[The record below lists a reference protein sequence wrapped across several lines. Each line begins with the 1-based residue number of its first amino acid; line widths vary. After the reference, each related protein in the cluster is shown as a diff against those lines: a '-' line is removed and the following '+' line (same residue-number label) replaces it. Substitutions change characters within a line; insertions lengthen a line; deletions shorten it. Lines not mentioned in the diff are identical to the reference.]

1 MIQIQLTEEMFQK
14 KDQLIRTIN
23 FASQDIVSIESEES
37 RLEISITKG
46 SSEVLIT
53 NKINKVIND
62 FLANEPEEVIVFQQK
77 TDPDYENLLSENNLI
92 QHYGDRIISLKKE
105 AVALFRYFDRKFNQ
119 FAKDLQGVEPQYPT
133 LLPIDI
139 LIRTGYLQSSPQYQM
154 FVCHPK
160 EDIEEIMKLN
170 KIIEEGKA
178 SKSFNEPQLVLSP
191 AACFHCYMDYE
202 NLELSHPTTITFNQ
216 RYFAMKGVIIGK
228 ILGG

>member
-1 MIQIQLTEEMFQK
+1 
-14 KDQLIRTIN
+14 
-23 FASQDIVSIESEES
+23 
-37 RLEISITKG
+37 
-46 SSEVLIT
+46 
-53 NKINKVIND
+53 
-62 FLANEPEEVIVFQQK
+62 
-77 TDPDYENLLSENNLI
+77 
-92 QHYGDRIISLKKE
+92 
-105 AVALFRYFDRKFNQ
+105 
-119 FAKDLQGVEPQYPT
+119 
-133 LLPIDI
+133 
-139 LIRTGYLQSSPQYQM
+139 M